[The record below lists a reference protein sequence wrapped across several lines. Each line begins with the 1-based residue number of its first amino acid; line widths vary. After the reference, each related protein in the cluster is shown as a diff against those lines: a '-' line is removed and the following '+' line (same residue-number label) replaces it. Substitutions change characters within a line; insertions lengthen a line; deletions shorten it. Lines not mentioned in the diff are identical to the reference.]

1 MQACCYFM
9 LKTLLIITLLANH
22 NKFQEKRQLLIFAD
36 GITNKDLILQQ
47 RWLKAD
53 PDGLKERDIEVRYY
67 YADKDK
73 AKFKQKKIK
82 ADFTVIL
89 VGKDGSDKLRETKP
103 LTLTKLYSTIDAMPM
118 RQSEMKRHP

>member
-1 MQACCYFM
+1 M
-9 LKTLLIITLLANH
+9 LKTLLIITLLANN
-22 NKFQEKRQLLIFAD
+22 NKFQEKRQLLVFAD

-67 YADKDK
+67 YVNSDK
-73 AKFKQKKIK
+73 AKFEQKKIK

-103 LTLTKLYSTIDAMPM
+103 LTLTKLYGTIDAMPM

>member
-1 MQACCYFM
+1 M

-67 YADKDK
+67 YADNDK
-73 AKFKQKKIK
+73 AKFKQKKHK
-82 ADFTVIL
+82 
-89 VGKDGSDKLRETKP
+89 S
-103 LTLTKLYSTIDAMPM
+103 
-118 RQSEMKRHP
+118 